1 VCVLLLVAGTAFAEF
16 PPSAVPECVG
26 LSSERLARIG
36 EKLQADIDE
45 GLLPGALVLVYR
57 RGRIAYFETFGVQDP
72 DTGVPMAKDS
82 IFRIYSMTKPIVSV
96 AVMMLVE
103 EGKIA
108 ISEPVSNWIP
118 ELGGLEVA
126 IEDPEAEGGATLVPA
141 KRDMTVQDLLRHTS
155 GLTYG
160 VFGDSWVKRRYKEAG
175 IQQKDQTTA
184 EMTAKLGEL
193 PLMYQPGEV
202 WEYSRSTD
210 VLGTLVEVVSGQPLD
225 DFLKERILDP
235 LGMTDTGF
243 YIPPGELHRAAQPQV
258 DPATGKKPDYIDV
271 AVDPVYLSGG
281 GGLVSTTHDYLRF
294 TRMMLGGGSLDG
306 IRLLGRQTVEFMT
319 ANHLAPGMPMWFPG
333 YGFGLGFAVRTERG
347 LAAWPSSPGEYWW
360 AGYAGTLFW
369 IDPAE
374 DMIVLYMTQQ
384 TAMRQHYREVI
395 RNLAGQ
401 AIID

>member
-1 VCVLLLVAGTAFAEF
+1 
-16 PPSAVPECVG
+16 
-26 LSSERLARIG
+26 
-36 EKLQADIDE
+36 
-45 GLLPGALVLVYR
+45 
-57 RGRIAYFETFGVQDP
+57 
-72 DTGVPMAKDS
+72 
-82 IFRIYSMTKPIVSV
+82 MTKPFVSV

-103 EGKIA
+103 EGKLQ
-108 ISEPVSNWIP
+108 ISDPVSNWIP

-126 IEDPEAEGGATLVPA
+126 VEDAEAEGGATLVPA
-141 KRDMTVQDLLRHTS
+141 KRDMTVHDLLRHTS

-160 VFGDSWVKRRYKEAG
+160 VFGDSWVKRAYKQAG
-175 IQQKDQTTA
+175 INKKDQTTA

-210 VLGTLVEVVSGQPLD
+210 VLGTLVEVISGQPLD
-225 DFLKERILDP
+225 DFLKARIFDP

-243 YIPPGELHRAAQPQV
+243 YIPPGELNRAAQPQL
-258 DPATGKKPDYIDV
+258 DPSTGKKPDYIDV
-271 AVDPVYLSGG
+271 AVDPVFLSGG

-294 TRMMLGGGSLDG
+294 ARMMLGGGALEG
-306 IRLLGRQTVEFMT
+306 VRLLGRQTVEFMT
-319 ANHLAPGMPMWFPG
+319 ANHLSPGMRMWFPG
-333 YGFGLGFAVRTERG
+333 YGFGLGFAVRTDRG
-347 LAAWPSSPGEYWW
+347 LAGWSASPGEYWW

-384 TAMRQHYREVI
+384 TAMRQHYRELI
-395 RNLAGQ
+395 RNLVNQ